1 MKKKSVI
8 RKAFFMMTVH
18 FILLLVVFFSYL
30 FFSYHTAVGNLRD
43 GMENL
48 IQIYGRELENKIN
61 NADMLLER
69 LIYANDEMCIR
80 DRSYRHVDILLYR
93 TVLRSK

>member
-69 LIYANDEMCIR
+69 LIYANDDYTLLQSENEAIR
-80 DRSYRHVDILLYR
+80 YYAR
-93 TVLRSK
+93 